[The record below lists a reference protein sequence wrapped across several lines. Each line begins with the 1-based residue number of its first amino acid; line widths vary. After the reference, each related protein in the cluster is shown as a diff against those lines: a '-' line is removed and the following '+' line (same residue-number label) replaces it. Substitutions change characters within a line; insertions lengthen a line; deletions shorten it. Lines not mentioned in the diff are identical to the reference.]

1 MSIVFNSR
9 DIASNSRKV
18 ISGTEQGILALYL
31 IVSGV
36 QMAVYYVGKVI
47 VQGDLYFDA
56 ETFWLPIARRL
67 ANGEYST

>member
-1 MSIVFNSR
+1 M
-9 DIASNSRKV
+9 
-18 ISGTEQGILALYL
+18 YL